1 MKKGKAYEMLTKMPE
16 LLDKLLCQDLLDQQ
30 PLPPQVRGKGVYVF
44 YEHEKPLYVGRSD
57 DIRERIQ
64 VHSRPS
70 SPAGSANFAFILTRG
85 EWNIWDG
92 PYWSGPLPKEGS
104 NASKKAESIKNKKG
118 TLSKKIP
125 LTQKRLLEDADIY
138 RDFECQKK
146 RIKKMKV
153 RVVRVDD
160 PPKQFAQ
167 ATFEVY
173 AAMALNMRYNDF
185 SNH

>member
-1 MKKGKAYEMLTKMPE
+1 MLAKMPK
-16 LLDKLLCQDLLDQQ
+16 LLEKLLCKNLVDQE
-30 PLPPQVRGKGVYVF
+30 PLPPEVHGKGVYVF

-57 DIRERIQ
+57 EIRKRIQ
-64 VHSRPS
+64 IHSRPS
-70 SPAGSANFAFILTRG
+70 SPAGSANFAFILTRD

-104 NASKKAESIKNKKG
+104 SASRKVTAIKNKKA
-118 TLSKKIP
+118 TLTKRLPLNAKK
-125 LTQKRLLEDADIY
+125 LLEDVEIN

-153 RVVRVDD
+153 RVIQMDD
-160 PPKQFAQ
+160 PPRQFTQ
-167 ATFEVY
+167 GSFEIY
-173 AAMALNMRYNDF
+173 AAKALNTRYNDF